1 MLLLPSGN
9 PHESQLHYI
18 WRKSSRR
25 VATTE
30 GVVTAVHDSLGTY
43 LDDIGAVQ
51 LLTAVEERELA
62 QEIEKGLE
70 AQERLDGG
78 ATATVSLNRSVRA
91 GAAAKD
97 RFIRANLRLV
107 VSTARRYPLSGG
119 LEFLDLIQEGNL
131 GLERAVDKFDWR
143 KGFKFSTY
151 ATFWIRQAI
160 GRALSQ
166 KASLIHIPGERM
178 DKLRATLRHADG
190 EPNLTEEEV
199 NLFQMAYPSSLDQQ
213 LRADGD
219 ATVGDVTP
227 DRNPGP
233 DVEASTVLTAEST
246 HSLLSIL
253 PQRTQAMVAKRFG
266 LEDGV
271 GRSYAEIG
279 TEYDLS
285 AEAVR
290 RTVKRA
296 IEILRDRVEYLD
308 WDINDLTAA

>member
-1 MLLLPSGN
+1 M
-9 PHESQLHYI
+9 
-18 WRKSSRR
+18 
-25 VATTE
+25 
-30 GVVTAVHDSLGTY
+30 HDSLGTY
-43 LDDIGAVQ
+43 LDDIGAVR
-51 LLTAVEERELA
+51 LLTALEERELA
-62 QEIEKGLE
+62 QKIEKGLE

-78 ATATVSLNRSVRA
+78 VTATVSLNRSVRE

-151 ATFWIRQAI
+151 ATYWIRQSI

-178 DKLRATLRHADG
+178 DKLRSTLRHADG

-199 NLFQMAYPSSLDQQ
+199 NLFQMAYPSSLDQP
-213 LRADGD
+213 LREDGK

-227 DRNPGP
+227 DGNPGP
-233 DVEASTVLTAEST
+233 DVEASNVLTAEST

-253 PQRTQAMVAKRFG
+253 PQRTRAMVAKRFG

-279 TEYDLS
+279 NEYDLS

-296 IEILRDRVEYLD
+296 IAILRDHVEYLD